1 MPFALDASVVLAWV
15 FPDEEGGAVAEA
27 ALDRLDGDH
36 GTAPA
41 LWWFEVRNALIAGE
55 RRQRL
60 NARATGSFLRWL
72 SRLPIVTD
80 ALPDEAKLLDLSR
93 RYRLTVYD
101 AAYLEVAHRHGIP
114 LATTD
119 NALRGAARRI
129 GVALVG
135 E

>member
-60 NARATGSFLRWL
+60 NARATGS
-72 SRLPIVTD
+72 
-80 ALPDEAKLLDLSR
+80 LLDLSR